1 MSHLYSEELN
11 YRDRLLERISIGDIQ
26 QESDDGKEQEQEEET
41 EKDAPLSRLDAEAL
55 LRKKGIHVLGKPPG
69 ELMLLAAQQGLLSVI
84 KSFKGTDTPMT
95 YKNNFRDTLLH
106 FAAKG
111 GQTKAMWYLLREGLD
126 VNAVNKFEE
135 TALFMASEEGHLD
148 VVKILCRQ
156 KAINLLHQDKFGDT
170 ALHFAARE
178 GYVDI
183 CDYLLRKEKGL
194 LKIKNQ
200 VRVSLL
206 VSWSTFVFNT
216 SLCLD
221 EQNGVNV

>member
-1 MSHLYSEELN
+1 
-11 YRDRLLERISIGDIQ
+11 
-26 QESDDGKEQEQEEET
+26 
-41 EKDAPLSRLDAEAL
+41 
-55 LRKKGIHVLGKPPG
+55 
-69 ELMLLAAQQGLLSVI
+69 
-84 KSFKGTDTPMT
+84 
-95 YKNNFRDTLLH
+95 
-106 FAAKG
+106 
-111 GQTKAMWYLLREGLD
+111 
-126 VNAVNKFEE
+126 
-135 TALFMASEEGHLD
+135 MASEEGHLD